1 MRKVV
6 PQLFYSVDGVVERPD
21 KWAVFPDEDTGE
33 EITAVI
39 GRQDDVLLGRVTYEE
54 WAGYWPNSK
63 DEPFASFINNVRK
76 HVASKSLKKTE
87 WKNSQL
93 LGADTAAAV
102 RALKAT
108 SGGDIG
114 VHGSI
119 RLVQSLIKD
128 GLVDELILYVMPRVA
143 GQGLRRLFEPGEQKR
158 EMKLVR
164 SRVAKNGIAILTY
177 TFAGSGQ
184 N

>member
-6 PQLFYSVDGVVERPD
+6 AQLFYSVDGVVERPD
-21 KWAVFPDEDTGE
+21 KWAIFPDEDTGE
-33 EITAVI
+33 EMSGIMA
-39 GRQDDVLLGRVTYEE
+39 RQDDVLLGRVTYEE

-76 HVASKSLKKTE
+76 HVASKTLKKTE
-87 WKNSQL
+87 WKNSEL
-93 LGADTAAAV
+93 LGPDTAGAV
-102 RALKAT
+102 RKLKGS

-128 GLVDELILYVMPRVA
+128 GLVDELVLYVMPAVA
-143 GQGLRRLFEPGEQKR
+143 GQGLRRLFEPGEGKR
-158 EMKLVR
+158 EMKLER
-164 SRVAKNGIAILTY
+164 SRVAKNGIAILRY
-177 TFAGSGQ
+177 SFA
-184 N
+184 